1 MRSIRRKNVLETIA
15 KKNSLTSIKIKNELS
30 AQQKALEEVQELI
43 QRINDLQEQAKNQN
57 LSSPTSLRASQW
69 YALKLSEQ
77 FSILK
82 NRIDFIETEIG
93 NIRDRARNNS
103 IKRNK
108 ISDLIQEA
116 KNIISKEKDSAEEK
130 KLTFVKL
137 H

>member
-1 MRSIRRKNVLETIA
+1 
-15 KKNSLTSIKIKNELS
+15 
-30 AQQKALEEVQELI
+30 
-43 QRINDLQEQAKNQN
+43 
-57 LSSPTSLRASQW
+57 
-69 YALKLSEQ
+69 
-77 FSILK
+77 
-82 NRIDFIETEIG
+82 
-93 NIRDRARNNS
+93 S